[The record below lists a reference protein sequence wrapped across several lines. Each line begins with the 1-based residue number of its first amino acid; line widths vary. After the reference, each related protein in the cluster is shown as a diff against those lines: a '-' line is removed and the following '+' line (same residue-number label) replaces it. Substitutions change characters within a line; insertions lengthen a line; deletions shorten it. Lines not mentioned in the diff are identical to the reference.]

1 MSFSELKETIE
12 HVVKAAN
19 MGDTDPKEYRILR
32 GNGSLGGYRW
42 GLERKRA
49 LIDAERKAVS

>member
-1 MSFSELKETIE
+1 MFTISLALVSADQDE
-12 HVVKAAN
+12 
-19 MGDTDPKEYRILR
+19 MGDTDPKEFRILR
-32 GNGSLGGYRW
+32 GNGSLGGYRS

>member
-1 MSFSELKETIE
+1 
-12 HVVKAAN
+12 

-32 GNGSLGGYRW
+32 GNGSLGGYRS